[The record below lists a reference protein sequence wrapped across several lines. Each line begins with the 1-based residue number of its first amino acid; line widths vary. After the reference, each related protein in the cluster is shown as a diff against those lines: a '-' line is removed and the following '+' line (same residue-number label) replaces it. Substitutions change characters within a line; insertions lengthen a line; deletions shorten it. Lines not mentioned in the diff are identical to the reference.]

1 MSAIRESLEEL
12 VSELG
17 DLSAGDRA
25 VVTLARAVADE
36 LDGGQ
41 TSNAAL
47 VKQFRDLLEV
57 LTRDD
62 GADDDPIGDV
72 LSRIL
77 NASPA

>member
-12 VSELG
+12 VAELG

-36 LDGGQ
+36 LDSGQ

-72 LSRIL
+72 LARIL
-77 NASPA
+77 HSSPS